1 MAITPVHLSN
11 KTTFS
16 EIEARFSMEVGGKD
30 QHIQTKEGKELYT
43 SDKKAS
49 LATVKALFGFGQQI
63 GIRAAKRDAGTF
75 EIRQSLDRE
84 FGIGV
89 GDRVFKHL
97 QDKGTDLT
105 HGVKRSDLG
114 AIRNAFK
121 DLQIQAA
128 VAHKDESH
136 GLGSGSQPLPANTAT
151 FAAYVGRHFDV
162 LSSPDFFVYYKAKM
176 ASDFFGSTLAMNVID
191 RIVAKGGVEPKDLV
205 DLQRTLGPYVGPDVT
220 PAPAVPGH
228 LVGRLTDDTLKELTG
243 IVFQRYLANGADI
256 PLNVEGQPTAAI
268 AEVAF
273 DPHST
278 KSGSERLDALRNVH
292 AAGIRNGQGSEP
304 MTEALKNMMDRS
316 A

>member
-1 MAITPVHLSN
+1 MAITPVQLSN

-16 EIEARFSMEVGGKD
+16 EIEARFSTQVGGKD
-30 QHIQTKEGKELYT
+30 QHIQTKEGRELYT
-43 SDKKAS
+43 SDKRAS
-49 LATVKALFGFGQQI
+49 LSTVKALFGFGQQI
-63 GIRAAKRDAGTF
+63 GIRAAKRDAGSF

-84 FGIGV
+84 FGAGI

-97 QDKGTDLT
+97 KDKGTDLT
-105 HGVKRSDLG
+105 HGVKRSDFG
-114 AIRNAFK
+114 AIREAFK
-121 DLQIQAA
+121 DLQIKAA
-128 VAHKDESH
+128 VAYRDENH
-136 GLGSGSQPLPANTAT
+136 GLGSGGAPLPAKTAT
-151 FAAYVGRHFDV
+151 FTAYVDRHFDV
-162 LSSPDFFVYYKAKM
+162 LSSPNFFEYYKAKM
-176 ASDFFGSTLAMNVID
+176 ANDFFGSTLAMSVID
-191 RIVAKGGVEPKDLV
+191 RIVAKGGVDPKDV
-205 DLQRTLGPYVGPDVT
+205 ADLQRTLGPYVGPDVK
-220 PAPAVPGH
+220 PAPTVPGH

-243 IVFQRYLANGADI
+243 IVFGRYLANGADI
-256 PLNVEGQPTAAI
+256 PLNVEGQPTAAV